1 MQEYSCEFGSGKYF
15 ALCGLGGILSCGT
28 THTAVVPLDLVKCR
42 IQVDPAK
49 YGGII
54 KGFRVSLKEA
64 GVRELGK
71 GWAPTFFG
79 YSMQG
84 LGKFGLYEVFK
95 IYYSRAMGEVNI
107 IYYLFIRAH
116 RSRSAASYSYQ
127 TFPWT
132 ICQSVCLSVCPVHCG
147 KTADWNGIV
156 GRTGP
161 GRWCGLAI
169 GPR

>member
-1 MQEYSCEFGSGKYF
+1 MWIVAAADLQEYSCEFGSGKYF
-15 ALCGLGGILSCGT
+15 ALCGFGGILSCGT

-54 KGFRVSLKEA
+54 KGFRVSLAEA
-64 GVRELGK
+64 GVRGLGK

-95 IYYSRAMGEVNI
+95 IYYSMALGEVT
-107 IYYLFIRAH
+107 LLLLT
-116 RSRSAASYSYQ
+116 YQ
-127 TFPWT
+127 Y
-132 ICQSVCLSVCPVHCG
+132 LSVSR
-147 KTADWNGIV
+147 DL
-156 GRTGP
+156 
-161 GRWCGLAI
+161 RWSSLI
-169 GPR
+169 STILWVVT

>member
-1 MQEYSCEFGSGKYF
+1 VQEYSCAFGSGKYF
-15 ALCGLGGILSCGT
+15 ALCGFGGILSCGT

-54 KGFRVSLKEA
+54 KGFRVSLAEA

-95 IYYSRAMGEVNI
+95 IYYSMALGEVNMLPCAFQCFLAC
-107 IYYLFIRAH
+107 LFTRDVMDSESDTFSKIRNP
-116 RSRSAASYSYQ
+116 
-127 TFPWT
+127 TDT
-132 ICQSVCLSVCPVHCG
+132 
-147 KTADWNGIV
+147 
-156 GRTGP
+156 
-161 GRWCGLAI
+161 
-169 GPR
+169 

>member
-1 MQEYSCEFGSGKYF
+1 MTPVAVCTAYCALQIIMFRLHYFTCLLYLYFSVSAVCTVAVDLQEDSCQFGSGKYF
-15 ALCGLGGILSCGT
+15 ALCGFGGILSCGT

-54 KGFRVSLKEA
+54 KGFRVSLADA
-64 GVRELGK
+64 GIRGLGK

-95 IYYSRAMGEVNI
+95 VFYSRTMGEVNKCTVHHTHVI
-107 IYYLFIRAH
+107 LH
-116 RSRSAASYSYQ
+116 
-127 TFPWT
+127 
-132 ICQSVCLSVCPVHCG
+132 QS
-147 KTADWNGIV
+147 
-156 GRTGP
+156 
-161 GRWCGLAI
+161 
-169 GPR
+169 

>member
-1 MQEYSCEFGSGKYF
+1 MLQIQVLRLTIVCVIKCLYVCIFLYVCIYGNTCLLYSCCVTWIVVGDLQQYSCEFGSGKYF
-15 ALCGLGGILSCGT
+15 ALCGFGGILSCGT

-54 KGFRVSLKEA
+54 KGFRVSLAEA

-95 IYYSRAMGEVNI
+95 IYYSMAIGEVN
-107 IYYLFIRAH
+107 LTLH
-116 RSRSAASYSYQ
+116 TYS
-127 TFPWT
+127 F
-132 ICQSVCLSVCPVHCG
+132 C
-147 KTADWNGIV
+147 
-156 GRTGP
+156 
-161 GRWCGLAI
+161 
-169 GPR
+169 